1 MDIRFTREALKVVTP
16 KQIEALNFLCREVS
30 GTLCIQ
36 VSVGGFDLPDGY
48 LSLRRIYRDPM
59 LDTIYGGIS
68 PEGDVST

>member
-36 VSVGGFDLPDGY
+36 VSVGGFDLPDG
-48 LSLRRIYRDPM
+48 LSK
-59 LDTIYGGIS
+59 S
-68 PEGDVST
+68 PSHLS